1 VNLISG
7 FEAVRFASGKSPG
20 NAQNALF
27 PLAFQQIIVY
37 FIILYKAQGCWDVAM
52 SRNCSRR
59 WAWLLSAIWLGIVGS
74 GSDAFSAP
82 GEAEQAAQQLDRLRR
97 EIQEFEKRLSE
108 TRHREQNLLGELEDY
123 DREIVLRTELISRL
137 EEEKK
142 RAQQALQSAGREL
155 DAVLERIG
163 KTRTDSIN
171 TAKEKEAL
179 ADLVK
184 RRTIYAYKYLK
195 RDIFKSL
202 FTSRS
207 VLQWFTRQE
216 YLRRI
221 AAADRSNLMRLDQ
234 KDQELAEISSELA
247 QRRAQVDQRLQQY
260 QKAAA
265 YKEKLLQ
272 EESTEADILKKRRT
286 EREALLKKVRQDKTA
301 LSQQLEEKKQAAQR
315 IESLIRTLEKE
326 RESAPVVPPPAAL
339 IPEIPFQQLQ
349 GKLDWPTLG
358 RVVAKFGLQKHE
370 KLATVTENPGIDI
383 EAQEGAP
390 VTAVSAG
397 TVTKITWLRGYGN
410 TIIVD
415 HRDGY
420 YTVYAHLGQIQVK
433 EGQTVRRG
441 ERIAD
446 VGQSGSISG
455 PRLHFEIWAKREKQ
469 DPLLWLS
476 SR

>member
-1 VNLISG
+1 
-7 FEAVRFASGKSPG
+7 
-20 NAQNALF
+20 
-27 PLAFQQIIVY
+27 
-37 FIILYKAQGCWDVAM
+37 M
-52 SRNCSRR
+52 SRNRNRR
-59 WAWLLSAIWLGIVGS
+59 WAWLLSAILLGIVGS
-74 GSDAFSAP
+74 RGGGYCAT

-97 EIQEFEKRLSE
+97 EIQEFERRLSE
-108 TRHREQNLLGELEDY
+108 TKHREQNLLGELEDY
-123 DREIVLRTELISRL
+123 DREIALRTELISKL
-137 EEEKK
+137 EAERR
-142 RAQQALQSAGREL
+142 RAQQELQSAGREL

-163 KTRTDSIN
+163 KTRADSIS
-171 TAKEKEAL
+171 TVQEKEAL

-195 RDIFKSL
+195 RDILKSL

-207 VLQWFTRQE
+207 LLQWFTRQE

-221 AAADRSNLMRLDQ
+221 AAADRGNLMRLDE
-234 KDQELAEISSELA
+234 KDRRLAAISSELSH
-247 QRRAQVDQRLQQY
+247 RRAQVDQRLQQY

-272 EESTEADILKKRRT
+272 EESTEADILKKRRS
-286 EREALLKKVRQDKTA
+286 ERENLLNKLRRDKTA

-326 RESAPVVPPPAAL
+326 RESAPVIPPSAAL
-339 IPEIPFQQLQ
+339 IPEIPFQQLK
-349 GKLDWPTLG
+349 GKLDWPTIG

-383 EAQEGAP
+383 EALEGAP
-390 VTAVSAG
+390 VTAVSTG

-415 HRDGY
+415 HQDGF
-420 YTVYAHLGQIQVK
+420 YTVYAHLGQIQAK
-433 EGQTVRRG
+433 EGQTVQRG
-441 ERIAD
+441 ERIAN
-446 VGQSGSISG
+446 VGQSGSING